1 MNTRCCMPAWA
12 LLVLLVVALL
22 LGRVARYLILHAVKL
37 LGRQPALHWLNDLR
51 HNKVF
56 HRLAQ
61 MTPSLVIQFGL
72 HLVPDLSKTAT
83 LFIGNVAL
91 AFTILFLVLAIS
103 ALLNALLDIYART
116 EHARTRSIK
125 GYVQLAKMVL
135 FVFGAIIIVATLID
149 RSPLLLLSGLGAMS
163 AVILLVYKDT
173 LLSFVAS
180 VQLTSNDMLR
190 VGDWI
195 EMPQVGADGDVVDIT
210 LHTVKVQNFD
220 KTIVSIPTWRLMSES
235 FKNWRGMQASGGR
248 RIKRSLFI
256 DASGVRFLR
265 DDEEVRMTQVH
276 LLTDYISRK
285 QAELKAWNEAQGQSA
300 QLSANRRRMT
310 NLGTFR
316 AYALAYL
323 KSHPDIQ
330 PNMTC
335 MVRQMQTTAQGVPLE
350 IYLLH
355 PHHGMVGLRADSRG
369 YLRLPA
375 GGAAGIRLEPV
386 STAERHGPA
395 QRAVRNDAEHHDRPS
410 AGALTRQTARGSR
423 APRRS
428 NHHTPLRPIRP
439 CVTGQANSVNNRG
452 TCLVAARGKIK
463 PPPQLRKLYL
473 YV

>member
-1 MNTRCCMPAWA
+1 MDFKQLWLNTQDLWGA
-12 LLVLLVVALL
+12 LDQHPLLHASIGLALLLVVALL
-22 LGRVARYLILHAVKL
+22 VGRVARYLVLHAVKL

-72 HLVPDLSKTAT
+72 HLVPELSKTSL
-83 LFIGNVAL
+83 LFLGNLAM
-91 AFTILFLVLAIS
+91 AFTILFQLLALS

-135 FVFGAIIIVATLID
+135 YVFGAIIIVATLID

-235 FKNWRGMQASGGR
+235 FKNWRGMQQSGGR
-248 RIKRSLFI
+248 RIKRSLYI
-256 DASGVRFLR
+256 DASGVRFLH
-265 DDEEVRMTQVH
+265 DDEEVRLSKVR
-276 LLTDYISRK
+276 LLTDYIGRK
-285 QAELKAWNEAQGQSA
+285 QSELKSWNEAQGNVA
-300 QLSANRRRMT
+300 ALSANRRRMT
-310 NLGTFR
+310 NIGTFR

-323 KSHPDIQ
+323 KSHPEIQ

-335 MVRQMQTTAQGVPLE
+335 MVRQMQTTAQGIPLE
-350 IYLLH
+350 IYCFTRTTAWVDYERIQGDIFDYLLAVM
-355 PHHGMVGLRADSRG
+355 PEFGLNLYQQPSGTDLRAG
-369 YLRLPA
+369 LLPA
-375 GGAAGIRLEPV
+375 VLGASHVPTVEK
-386 STAERHGPA
+386 
-395 QRAVRNDAEHHDRPS
+395 Q
-410 AGALTRQTARGSR
+410 AL
-423 APRRS
+423 
-428 NHHTPLRPIRP
+428 
-439 CVTGQANSVNNRG
+439 
-452 TCLVAARGKIK
+452 
-463 PPPQLRKLYL
+463 
-473 YV
+473 

>member
-1 MNTRCCMPAWA
+1 LLPDLSQNVIRNLLNA
-12 LLVLLVVALL
+12 LIAPSRPTEEAFSPMDIKQLWLNAQDLWGALDQHPLLHSTLALMLLLVVALV
-22 LGRVARYLILHAVKL
+22 LGRVARYLILHATKM
-37 LGRQPALHWLNDLR
+37 LGRQPALHWVNDFR

-72 HLVPDLSKTAT
+72 HLVPELGKTS
-83 LFIGNVAL
+83 LNFLGNVAL

-125 GYVQLAKMVL
+125 GYVQLTKMVL

-235 FKNWRGMQASGGR
+235 FKNWRGMQQSGGR

-256 DASGVRFLR
+256 DASGVRFIR
-265 DDEEVRMTQVH
+265 DDEELKLSQVH
-276 LLTDYISRK
+276 LLTDYMSRK
-285 QAELKAWNEAQGQSA
+285 TAELKAWNEAQGNVA
-300 QLSANRRRMT
+300 AMAANRRRMT
-310 NLGTFR
+310 NIGTFR

-323 KSHPDIQ
+323 KSHPEVQ
-330 PNMTC
+330 QNMTC
-335 MVRQMQTTAQGVPLE
+335 MVRQMQTTAQGIPLE
-350 IYLLH
+350 IYCFTRTTAWADYERIQGDIFDYLLAVL
-355 PHHGMVGLRADSRG
+355 PEFGLSLYQQPSGGDLRAG
-369 YLRLPA
+369 LLPA
-375 GGAAGIRLEPV
+375 MLGASHIPEP
-386 STAERHGPA
+386 EKH
-395 QRAVRNDAEHHDRPS
+395 
-410 AGALTRQTARGSR
+410 
-423 APRRS
+423 
-428 NHHTPLRPIRP
+428 IM
-439 CVTGQANSVNNRG
+439 
-452 TCLVAARGKIK
+452 
-463 PPPQLRKLYL
+463 
-473 YV
+473 

>member
-1 MNTRCCMPAWA
+1 MAIQQFWQNA
-12 LLVLLVVALL
+12 LDLWGTLDQQPLLHAALGLAVLLVIALV
-22 LGRVARYLILHAVKL
+22 LGRVARFLILHAIKL
-37 LGRQPALHWLNDLR
+37 LSRQSALLWLGDLLQ
-51 HNKVF
+51 NKVF

-61 MTPSLVIQFGL
+61 MTPSLVVQFGL
-72 HLVPDLSKTAT
+72 KLVPELSAT
-83 LFIGNVAL
+83 SQHFLGNVAL
-91 AFTILFLVLAIS
+91 AFTILFLVLALS
-103 ALLNALLDIYART
+103 ALLDALLDIYART

-135 FVFGAIIIVATLID
+135 YVFGAIIIVATLID

-235 FKNWRGMQASGGR
+235 FKNWRGMQQSGGR

-256 DASGVRFLR
+256 DAGGVRFVTAEEER
-265 DDEEVRMTQVH
+265 RMGEVR
-276 LLTDYISRK
+276 LLTDYMAHKRS
-285 QAELKAWNEAQGQSA
+285 ELRSWNEAQGQVA
-300 QLSANRRRMT
+300 ELSANRRRLT
-310 NLGTFR
+310 NIGTFR
-316 AYALAYL
+316 AFALAYL

-350 IYLLH
+350 IYCFTRTTVWAEYERIQGDIFDYLLAVL
-355 PHHGMVGLRADSRG
+355 PEFGLSLYQQPSGNDLRAG
-369 YLRLPA
+369 LLPTSLP
-375 GGAAGIRLEPV
+375 RE
-386 STAERHGPA
+386 
-395 QRAVRNDAEHHDRPS
+395 QRA
-410 AGALTRQTARGSR
+410 
-423 APRRS
+423 
-428 NHHTPLRPIRP
+428 
-439 CVTGQANSVNNRG
+439 
-452 TCLVAARGKIK
+452 LVAEAAE
-463 PPPQLRKLYL
+463 PD
-473 YV
+473 

>member
-1 MNTRCCMPAWA
+1 MDIKQLWLNAQDLWGA
-12 LLVLLVVALL
+12 LDQHPLLHSSLALVLLLVVALV

-51 HNKVF
+51 QNKVF

-61 MTPSLVIQFGL
+61 MTPSLLIQFGL
-72 HLVPDLSKTAT
+72 NLVPELSKTSL
-83 LFIGNVAL
+83 LFLGNVAL
-91 AFTILFLVLAIS
+91 AFTILFLVLALS
-103 ALLNALLDIYART
+103 ALLSALLDIYART

-135 FVFGAIIIVATLID
+135 FVCGAIIIIATLID

-173 LLSFVAS
+173 LLSFVAG

-235 FKNWRGMQASGGR
+235 FKNWRGMQQSGGR

-256 DASGVRFLR
+256 DASGVRFLH
-265 DDEEVRMTQVH
+265 DEEEQKLTQIR
-276 LLTDYISRK
+276 LLTDYIGRK
-285 QAELKAWNEAQGQSA
+285 QAELKSWNEAQGNVA
-300 QLSANRRRMT
+300 AMSANRRRMT

-323 KSHPDIQ
+323 KSHPEVQTD
-330 PNMTC
+330 MTC

-350 IYLLH
+350 IYCFTRTTAWADYERIQGDIFDYLLAVL
-355 PHHGMVGLRADSRG
+355 PEFGLSLYQQPSGNDLRAG
-369 YLRLPA
+369 ILPA
-375 GGAAGIRLEPV
+375 VLGAGFIPEN
-386 STAERHGPA
+386 EK
-395 QRAVRNDAEHHDRPS
+395 
-410 AGALTRQTARGSR
+410 
-423 APRRS
+423 RS
-428 NHHTPLRPIRP
+428 M
-439 CVTGQANSVNNRG
+439 
-452 TCLVAARGKIK
+452 
-463 PPPQLRKLYL
+463 
-473 YV
+473 

>member
-1 MNTRCCMPAWA
+1 MQTTVNSGFFVASFVFKRHPKRLKCSNRPDASYRRTVLPMDIKQLWLNVQDLWGALDQHPLLHSSLALIL
-12 LLVLLVVALL
+12 LLVIALV
-22 LGRVARYLILHAVKL
+22 LGRVARYLILHATKM
-37 LGRQPALHWLNDLR
+37 LGRQPALHWVNDFR

-61 MTPSLVIQFGL
+61 ITPSLVIQFGL
-72 HLVPDLSKTAT
+72 HLVPELSKTS
-83 LFIGNVAL
+83 LNFLGNVAL
-91 AFTILFLVLAIS
+91 AFTILFLLLSVS
-103 ALLNALLDIYART
+103 ALLSALLDIYART

-125 GYVQLAKMVL
+125 GYVQLTKMVL
-135 FVFGAIIIVATLID
+135 YVFGAIIIVATLID

-235 FKNWRGMQASGGR
+235 FKNWRGMQQSGGR

-256 DASGVRFLR
+256 DASGVRFIR
-265 DDEEVRMTQVH
+265 DDEEQKLSQVH

-285 QAELKAWNEAQGQSA
+285 QAELKAWNEAQGNVA
-300 QLSANRRRMT
+300 AMSANRRRMT
-310 NLGTFR
+310 NIGTFR

-323 KSHPDIQ
+323 KSHPEIQ

-335 MVRQMQTTAQGVPLE
+335 MVRQMQTTAQGIPLE
-350 IYLLH
+350 IYCFTRTTAWADYERIQGDIFDYLLAVL
-355 PHHGMVGLRADSRG
+355 PEFGLSLYQQPSGGDLRAG
-369 YLRLPA
+369 LLPA
-375 GGAAGIRLEPV
+375 ILGASHIPEPEKHV
-386 STAERHGPA
+386 M
-395 QRAVRNDAEHHDRPS
+395 
-410 AGALTRQTARGSR
+410 
-423 APRRS
+423 
-428 NHHTPLRPIRP
+428 
-439 CVTGQANSVNNRG
+439 
-452 TCLVAARGKIK
+452 
-463 PPPQLRKLYL
+463 
-473 YV
+473 

>member
-1 MNTRCCMPAWA
+1 MDIQSLWLRIQDLWGILDQHP
-12 LLVLLVVALL
+12 LLHAGLGLALL
-22 LGRVARYLILHAVKL
+22 LVAALVMGRLARFIILYAVKML
-37 LGRQPALHWLNDLR
+37 ARQPALNWLNDFL

-61 MTPSLVIQFGL
+61 MVPSLVIQFGL
-72 HLVPDLSKTAT
+72 NLVPELSAAT
-83 LFIGNVAL
+83 SHFISNMAL
-91 AFTILFLVLAIS
+91 AFTILFLMLAVG

-125 GYVQLAKMVL
+125 GYVQLAKMIL
-135 FVFGAIIIVATLID
+135 YIFAAIIIVATLID

-235 FKNWRGMQASGGR
+235 FKNWRGMQQAGGR

-256 DASGVRFLR
+256 DASGVRFVR
-265 DDEEVRMTQVH
+265 DDEEQRLTQIH
-276 LLTDYISRK
+276 LLRDYIGRK
-285 QAELKAWNEAQGQSA
+285 QAELQAWNEAQGSVA
-300 QLSANRRRMT
+300 QLSTNRRRMT

-323 KSHPDIQ
+323 KSHPDVQ

-335 MVRQMQTTAQGVPLE
+335 MVRQMQTTSEGIPLE
-350 IYLLH
+350 IYCFTRTTVWADYERIQGDIFDYLLAVL
-355 PHHGMVGLRADSRG
+355 PEFGLSVYQQPSGLDFRAG
-369 YLRLPA
+369 
-375 GGAAGIRLEPV
+375 V
-386 STAERHGPA
+386 
-395 QRAVRNDAEHHDRPS
+395 
-410 AGALTRQTARGSR
+410 LTR
-423 APRRS
+423 
-428 NHHTPLRPIRP
+428 
-439 CVTGQANSVNNRG
+439 
-452 TCLVAARGKIK
+452 
-463 PPPQLRKLYL
+463 
-473 YV
+473 

>member
-1 MNTRCCMPAWA
+1 MDFKQLWLNTQDLWGA
-12 LLVLLVVALL
+12 LDQHPLLHAGIGLALLLVVALL
-22 LGRVARYLILHAVKL
+22 VGRVARYLVLHAVKL

-72 HLVPDLSKTAT
+72 HLVPELSKTSL
-83 LFIGNVAL
+83 LFLGNLAM
-91 AFTILFLVLAIS
+91 AFTILFQLLALS

-135 FVFGAIIIVATLID
+135 YVFGAIIIVATLID

-235 FKNWRGMQASGGR
+235 FKNWRGMQQSGGR
-248 RIKRSLFI
+248 RIKRSLYI
-256 DASGVRFLR
+256 DASGVRFLH
-265 DDEEVRMTQVH
+265 DDEEVRLSKVR
-276 LLTDYISRK
+276 LLTDYIGRK
-285 QAELKAWNEAQGQSA
+285 QSELKSWNEAQGNVA
-300 QLSANRRRMT
+300 ALSANRRRMT
-310 NLGTFR
+310 NIGTFR

-323 KSHPDIQ
+323 KSHPEIQ

-335 MVRQMQTTAQGVPLE
+335 MVRQMQTTAQGIPLE
-350 IYLLH
+350 IYCFTRTTAWVDYERIQGDIFDYLLAVM
-355 PHHGMVGLRADSRG
+355 PEFGLNLYQQPSGTDLRAG
-369 YLRLPA
+369 LQPA
-375 GGAAGIRLEPV
+375 VLGASHVPTVEK
-386 STAERHGPA
+386 
-395 QRAVRNDAEHHDRPS
+395 Q
-410 AGALTRQTARGSR
+410 AL
-423 APRRS
+423 
-428 NHHTPLRPIRP
+428 
-439 CVTGQANSVNNRG
+439 
-452 TCLVAARGKIK
+452 
-463 PPPQLRKLYL
+463 
-473 YV
+473 

>member
-1 MNTRCCMPAWA
+1 MAIQQFWQNA
-12 LLVLLVVALL
+12 LDLWGTLDQHPLLHAGIGLTLLLIIALV
-22 LGRVARYLILHAVKL
+22 LGRVARFLILHAVKL
-37 LGRQPALHWLNDLR
+37 LGRQPALHWLNDLLQ
-51 HNKVF
+51 NKVF
-56 HRLAQ
+56 QRLAQ
-61 MTPSLVIQFGL
+61 MTPSLVVQFGL
-72 HLVPDLSKTAT
+72 KLVPELNAT
-83 LFIGNVAL
+83 SQHFLGNVAL
-91 AFTILFLVLAIS
+91 AFTILFLVLALS
-103 ALLNALLDIYART
+103 ALLDALLDIYART

-235 FKNWRGMQASGGR
+235 FKNWRGMQQAGGR

-256 DASGVRFLR
+256 DAGGVRFVSAAEEQRLS
-265 DDEEVRMTQVH
+265 EVR
-276 LLTDYISRK
+276 LLTDYIARK
-285 QAELKAWNEAQGQSA
+285 RNELHSWNEAQGPVA
-300 QLSANRRRMT
+300 ELSANRRRLT
-310 NLGTFR
+310 NIGTFR

-335 MVRQMQTTAQGVPLE
+335 MVRQMQATAQGVPLE
-350 IYLLH
+350 IYCFTRTTVWAEYERIQGDIFDYLLAVL
-355 PHHGMVGLRADSRG
+355 PEFGLSLYQQPSGNDLRAG
-369 YLRLPA
+369 LLPA
-375 GGAAGIRLEPV
+375 NLAREQRALTTE
-386 STAERHGPA
+386 TAEP
-395 QRAVRNDAEHHDRPS
+395 
-410 AGALTRQTARGSR
+410 
-423 APRRS
+423 
-428 NHHTPLRPIRP
+428 
-439 CVTGQANSVNNRG
+439 
-452 TCLVAARGKIK
+452 
-463 PPPQLRKLYL
+463 
-473 YV
+473 

>member
-1 MNTRCCMPAWA
+1 MDLKQLWLNTQELWTALEQHPRVYSGLA
-12 LLVLLVVALL
+12 LLMLLAVALVV
-22 LGRVARYLILHAVKL
+22 GRVARYLILHAVKL
-37 LGRQPALHWLNDLR
+37 LGRQPAMHWLNDLLN
-51 HNKVF
+51 NKVF

-61 MTPSLVIQFGL
+61 MTPSLVVQFGL
-72 HLVPDLSKTAT
+72 NLIPELNKITRNFLD
-83 LFIGNVAL
+83 NVAL

-256 DASGVRFLR
+256 DASGVRFIT
-265 DDEEVRMTQVH
+265 DDEEQRLTRIH
-276 LLTDYISRK
+276 LLTDYMGRK
-285 QAELKAWNEAQGQSA
+285 KAELKAWNEAQGNVA
-300 QLSANRRRMT
+300 AMSANRRRMT
-310 NLGTFR
+310 NIGTFR

-323 KSHPDIQ
+323 KSHPEIQ

-335 MVRQMQTTAQGVPLE
+335 MVRQMQTTAQGIPLE
-350 IYLLH
+350 IYCFTRTTVWADYERIQGDIFDYLLAVL
-355 PHHGMVGLRADSRG
+355 PEFGLSLYQQPSGGDLRAG
-369 YLRLPA
+369 LVPA
-375 GGAAGIRLEPV
+375 LLGASHIPEP
-386 STAERHGPA
+386 EKH
-395 QRAVRNDAEHHDRPS
+395 
-410 AGALTRQTARGSR
+410 
-423 APRRS
+423 
-428 NHHTPLRPIRP
+428 IM
-439 CVTGQANSVNNRG
+439 
-452 TCLVAARGKIK
+452 
-463 PPPQLRKLYL
+463 
-473 YV
+473 

>member
-1 MNTRCCMPAWA
+1 MDIRSLWRRAQELWDMLDRHPVLHAGLA
-12 LLVLLVVALL
+12 LSVLLLTALVV
-22 LGRVARYLILHAVKL
+22 GRLSRFVILHTTKM

-72 HLVPDLSKTAT
+72 SLIPVLNNASKTV
-83 LFIGNVAL
+83 IGNIAM
-91 AFTILFLVLAIS
+91 AFTILFMTLAIG

-116 EHARTRSIK
+116 THARTRSIK
-125 GYVQLAKMVL
+125 GYVQLAKMIL
-135 FVFGAIIIVATLID
+135 YIFAAIIIVATLID

-235 FKNWRGMQASGGR
+235 FRNWRGMQQSGGR

-256 DASGVRFLR
+256 DASGVRFVR
-265 DDEEVRMTQVH
+265 DDEEARLSQVH
-276 LLTDYISRK
+276 LLTDYIGRK
-285 QAELKAWNEAQGQSA
+285 QAELLAWNQAQGNVA
-300 QLSANRRRMT
+300 EMSANRRRMT
-310 NLGTFR
+310 NIGTFR

-323 KSHPDIQ
+323 KSHPGVHPD
-330 PNMTC
+330 MTC
-335 MVRQMQTTAQGVPLE
+335 MVRQLQATSQGIPLE
-350 IYLLH
+350 IYCFTRTTVWADYERIQGDIFDYLLAVM
-355 PHHGMVGLRADSRG
+355 PEFGLSLYQQPSGADMRVGL
-369 YLRLPA
+369 
-375 GGAAGIRLEPV
+375 GGA
-386 STAERHGPA
+386 
-395 QRAVRNDAEHHDRPS
+395 
-410 AGALTRQTARGSR
+410 
-423 APRRS
+423 S
-428 NHHTPLRPIRP
+428 N
-439 CVTGQANSVNNRG
+439 
-452 TCLVAARGKIK
+452 
-463 PPPQLRKLYL
+463 
-473 YV
+473 

>member
-1 MNTRCCMPAWA
+1 MDFKQLWLNTQDLWGA
-12 LLVLLVVALL
+12 LDQHPLLHAGIGLALLLVVALL
-22 LGRVARYLILHAVKL
+22 VGRVARYLVLHAVKL

-72 HLVPDLSKTAT
+72 HLVPELSKTSL
-83 LFIGNVAL
+83 LFLGNLAM
-91 AFTILFLVLAIS
+91 AFTILFQLLALS

-135 FVFGAIIIVATLID
+135 YVFGAIIIVATLID

-235 FKNWRGMQASGGR
+235 FKNWRGMQQSGGR
-248 RIKRSLFI
+248 RIKRSLYI
-256 DASGVRFLR
+256 DASGVRFLH
-265 DDEEVRMTQVH
+265 DDEEVRLSKVR
-276 LLTDYISRK
+276 LLTDYIGRK
-285 QAELKAWNEAQGQSA
+285 QAELKSWNEAQGNVA
-300 QLSANRRRMT
+300 ALSANRRRMT
-310 NLGTFR
+310 NIGTFR

-323 KSHPDIQ
+323 KSHPEIQ

-335 MVRQMQTTAQGVPLE
+335 MVRQMQTTAQGIPLE
-350 IYLLH
+350 IYCFTRTTAWVDYERIQGDIFDYLLAVM
-355 PHHGMVGLRADSRG
+355 PEFGLNLYQQPSGTDLRAG
-369 YLRLPA
+369 LLPA
-375 GGAAGIRLEPV
+375 VLGASHV
-386 STAERHGPA
+386 PA
-395 QRAVRNDAEHHDRPS
+395 VEKQ
-410 AGALTRQTARGSR
+410 AL
-423 APRRS
+423 
-428 NHHTPLRPIRP
+428 
-439 CVTGQANSVNNRG
+439 
-452 TCLVAARGKIK
+452 
-463 PPPQLRKLYL
+463 
-473 YV
+473 

>member
-1 MNTRCCMPAWA
+1 MSLISSLKLIEFRPETAQGRIFVRRRKLADKIDQ
-12 LLVLLVVALL
+12 LVGFMRARIGYSYDLKNVFDL
-22 LGRVARYLILHAVKL
+22 ARYLILQGVKL
-37 LGRQPALHWLNDLR
+37 LGRQPTLHWVNDLL

-61 MTPSLVIQFGL
+61 MTPSLVVQFGL
-72 HLVPDLSKTAT
+72 NLIPELNKIT
-83 LFIGNVAL
+83 LNFLDNLAL
-91 AFTILFLVLAIS
+91 AFTILFLTLAIS
-103 ALLNALLDIYART
+103 ALLSALLDIYART

-135 FVFGAIIIVATLID
+135 YVFGAIIIVATLID

-195 EMPQVGADGDVVDIT
+195 EMPQVGADGDVIDIA

-235 FKNWRGMQASGGR
+235 FRNWRGMQESGGR

-256 DASGVRFLR
+256 DASGVRFLH
-265 DDEEVRMTQVH
+265 DEEEQRLTQVR
-276 LLTDYISRK
+276 LLTDYIGRK
-285 QAELKAWNEAQGQSA
+285 QAELKAWNEAQGHSA

-350 IYLLH
+350 IYCFTRTTAWADYERIQGDIFDYLLAVM
-355 PHHGMVGLRADSRG
+355 PEFGLGMYQQPSGSDLRAG
-369 YLRLPA
+369 LLPA
-375 GGAAGIRLEPV
+375 TVVREQTMWAGLI
-386 STAERHGPA
+386 AEYK
-395 QRAVRNDAEHHDRPS
+395 
-410 AGALTRQTARGSR
+410 LTTD
-423 APRRS
+423 
-428 NHHTPLRPIRP
+428 
-439 CVTGQANSVNNRG
+439 
-452 TCLVAARGKIK
+452 
-463 PPPQLRKLYL
+463 
-473 YV
+473 

>member
-1 MNTRCCMPAWA
+1 MDFKQLWLNTQDLWGA
-12 LLVLLVVALL
+12 LDQHPLLHAGIGLALLLVVALL
-22 LGRVARYLILHAVKL
+22 VGRVARYLVLHAVKL

-72 HLVPDLSKTAT
+72 HLVPELSKTSL
-83 LFIGNVAL
+83 LFLGNLAM
-91 AFTILFLVLAIS
+91 AFTILFQLLALS

-135 FVFGAIIIVATLID
+135 YVFGAIIIVATLID
-149 RSPLLLLSGLGAMS
+149 RSPLLLLSGLVAMS

-235 FKNWRGMQASGGR
+235 FKNWRGMQQSGGR
-248 RIKRSLFI
+248 RIKRSLYI
-256 DASGVRFLR
+256 DASGVRFLH
-265 DDEEVRMTQVH
+265 DDEEVRLSKVR
-276 LLTDYISRK
+276 LLTDYIGRK
-285 QAELKAWNEAQGQSA
+285 QSELKSWNEAQGNVA
-300 QLSANRRRMT
+300 ALSANRRRMT
-310 NLGTFR
+310 NIGTFR

-323 KSHPDIQ
+323 KSHPEIQ

-335 MVRQMQTTAQGVPLE
+335 MVRQMQTTAQGIPLE
-350 IYLLH
+350 IYCFTRTTAWVDYERIQGDIFDYLLAVM
-355 PHHGMVGLRADSRG
+355 PEFGLNLYQQPSGTDLRAG
-369 YLRLPA
+369 LLPA
-375 GGAAGIRLEPV
+375 VLGASHVPTVEK
-386 STAERHGPA
+386 
-395 QRAVRNDAEHHDRPS
+395 Q
-410 AGALTRQTARGSR
+410 AL
-423 APRRS
+423 
-428 NHHTPLRPIRP
+428 
-439 CVTGQANSVNNRG
+439 
-452 TCLVAARGKIK
+452 
-463 PPPQLRKLYL
+463 
-473 YV
+473 